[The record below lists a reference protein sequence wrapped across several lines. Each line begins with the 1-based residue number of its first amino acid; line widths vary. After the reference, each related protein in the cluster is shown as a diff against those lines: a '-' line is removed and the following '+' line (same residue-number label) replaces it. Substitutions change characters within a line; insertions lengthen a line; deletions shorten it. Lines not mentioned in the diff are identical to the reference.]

1 MVNNEKETEDWLSTD
16 KKMVVKGI
24 ENEWLSTEMKKKWLL
39 KRKKMNGC

>member
-24 ENEWLSTEMKKKWLL
+24 ENEWLSKEMKKK
-39 KRKKMNGC
+39 GC